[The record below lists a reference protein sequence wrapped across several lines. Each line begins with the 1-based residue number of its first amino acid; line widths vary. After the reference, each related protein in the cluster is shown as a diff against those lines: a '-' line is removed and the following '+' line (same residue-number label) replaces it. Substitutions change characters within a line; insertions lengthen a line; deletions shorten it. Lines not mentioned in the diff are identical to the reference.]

1 MALNLGGGSMT
12 SNFNSLYLGQAQSM
26 LNQSLM
32 RLSSGKRINRPSDDP
47 GGLAVSMRLQNA
59 LTVTSAT
66 KQNIENAK
74 SYTDTQDAAL
84 KSAGDVLT
92 RMSTIK
98 TLYGDSGSGLN
109 STDKA
114 NYASE
119 FRELQAQLNAFK
131 SEKFSSMS
139 LFSSNGISR
148 NVYISTQGSTGASVS
163 VGTLDF
169 SAALSV
175 ASGVNLSS
183 QRYGANAASISDITS
198 TQLNTA
204 ISNVASLR
212 AEAGATSSRLEFSSD
227 YLSTS
232 MIHLEEANSRIMD
245 VDVAEE
251 TTNMAKYNL
260 QVYAASAALVQS
272 NLNMGIVL
280 DLLNFNFNSSSRR

>member
-32 RLSSGKRINRPSDDP
+32 RLSSGKRINRASDDP
-47 GGLAVSMRLQNA
+47 GGLAVSMKLQNA

-66 KQNIENAK
+66 KQNIDNAK

-84 KSAGDVLT
+84 DSIGDVLT
-92 RMSTIK
+92 RMSTLK
-98 TLYGDSGSGLN
+98 TSYGDDGAGLN
-109 STDKA
+109 TTDKS
-114 NYASE
+114 NYAAE

-131 SEKFSSMS
+131 SEKFNSIS
-139 LFSSNGISR
+139 LFSTEGISR

-163 VGTLDF
+163 VSSLDLT
-169 SAALSV
+169 SALDIGG
-175 ASGVNLSS
+175 GVNLSA
-183 QRYGANAASISDITS
+183 QRYGSNAVSISDVTAE
-198 TQLNTA
+198 QLNTA
-204 ISNVASLR
+204 VSNVASLR

-232 MIHLEEANSRIMD
+232 MVHLEEANSRIMD
-245 VDVAEE
+245 VDVAQE

-272 NLNMGIVL
+272 NLNMSIVL
-280 DLLNFNFNSSSRR
+280 DLLNFNPMSRR

>member
-32 RLSSGKRINRPSDDP
+32 RLSSGKRINRASDDP
-47 GGLAVSMRLQNA
+47 GGLAVSMKLQNA

-66 KQNIENAK
+66 KQNIDNAK

-84 KSAGDVLT
+84 DSVGDILT
-92 RMSTIK
+92 RMSTLK
-98 TLYGDSGSGLN
+98 SSYGDDGTGLN
-109 STDKA
+109 TTDKS
-114 NYASE
+114 NYAAE

-131 SEKFSSMS
+131 SEKFNSIS
-139 LFSSNGISR
+139 LFSTEGISR

-163 VGTLDF
+163 VSSLDLT
-169 SAALSV
+169 SALDIGG
-175 ASGVNLSS
+175 GVNLSA
-183 QRYGANAASISDITS
+183 QRYGSNAVSISNVTAE
-198 TQLNTA
+198 QLNTA
-204 ISNVASLR
+204 VSNVASLR

-232 MIHLEEANSRIMD
+232 MVHLEEANSRIMD
-245 VDVAEE
+245 VDVAQE

-272 NLNMGIVL
+272 NLNMSIVL
-280 DLLNFNFNSSSRR
+280 DLLNFNPMSRR

>member
-12 SNFNSLYLGQAQSM
+12 SSFNSLYLGQAQSM

-32 RLSSGKRINRPSDDP
+32 RLSSGKRINRASDDP
-47 GGLAVSMRLQNA
+47 GGLAVSMKLQNA

-66 KQNIENAK
+66 KQNIDNAK

-84 KSAGDVLT
+84 DSIGDVLT
-92 RMSTIK
+92 RMSTLK
-98 TLYGDSGSGLN
+98 TSYGDDGAGLN
-109 STDKA
+109 TTDKS
-114 NYASE
+114 NYAAE

-131 SEKFSSMS
+131 SEKFNSIS
-139 LFSSNGISR
+139 LFSTEGISR

-163 VGTLDF
+163 VSSLDLT
-169 SAALSV
+169 SALDIGG
-175 ASGVNLSS
+175 GVNLSA
-183 QRYGANAASISDITS
+183 QRYGSNAVSISNVTAE
-198 TQLNTA
+198 QLNTA
-204 ISNVASLR
+204 VSNVASLR

-232 MIHLEEANSRIMD
+232 MVHLEEANSRIMD
-245 VDVAEE
+245 VDVAQE

-272 NLNMGIVL
+272 NLNMSIVL
-280 DLLNFNFNSSSRR
+280 DLLNFNPMSRR

>member
-32 RLSSGKRINRPSDDP
+32 RLSSGKRINRASDDP
-47 GGLAVSMRLQNA
+47 GGLAVSMKLQNA

-66 KQNIENAK
+66 KQNIDNAK

-84 KSAGDVLT
+84 DSVGDILT
-92 RMSTIK
+92 RMSTLK
-98 TLYGDSGSGLN
+98 SSYGDDGTGLN
-109 STDKA
+109 TTDKS
-114 NYASE
+114 NYAAE

-131 SEKFSSMS
+131 SEKFNSIS
-139 LFSSNGISR
+139 LFSTEGISR

-163 VGTLDF
+163 VSSLDLT
-169 SAALSV
+169 SALDIGG
-175 ASGVNLSS
+175 GVNLSA
-183 QRYGANAASISDITS
+183 QRYGSNAVSISDVTAE
-198 TQLNTA
+198 QLNTA
-204 ISNVASLR
+204 VSNVASLR

-232 MIHLEEANSRIMD
+232 MVHLEEANSRIMD
-245 VDVAEE
+245 VDVAQE

-272 NLNMGIVL
+272 NLNMSIVL
-280 DLLNFNFNSSSRR
+280 DLLNFNPMSRR

>member
-12 SNFNSLYLGQAQSM
+12 SNFNSMYLRNAQSM

-47 GGLAVSMRLQNA
+47 GGLAVSMKLQNA

-66 KQNIENAK
+66 KQNIDNAK
-74 SYTDTQDAAL
+74 SYIDTQDAAL
-84 KSAGDVLT
+84 SSVGDILD
-92 RMSTIK
+92 RMSSIK
-98 TLYGDSGSGLN
+98 TLYGDNGSGLN
-109 STDKA
+109 TTDKA

-131 SEKFSSMS
+131 GEKFNSIS
-139 LFSSNGISR
+139 LFSTQGISR
-148 NVYISTQGSTGASVS
+148 DVYISTQGSTGASIS
-163 VGTLDF
+163 VGSLDLT
-169 SAALSV
+169 SALSV
-175 ASGVNLSS
+175 AAGLNLSAE
-183 QRYGANAASISDITS
+183 RYGESAASISDVTS

-212 AEAGATSSRLEFSSD
+212 AEAGATSSRLDFSSD

-232 MIHLEEANSRIMD
+232 MVHLEEANSRIMD

-272 NLNMGIVL
+272 NLNMSIVL
-280 DLLNFNFNSSSRR
+280 DLLNFNPMSRR

>member
-12 SNFNSLYLGQAQSM
+12 SSFNSLYLGQAQSM

-32 RLSSGKRINRPSDDP
+32 RLSSGKRINRASDDP
-47 GGLAVSMRLQNA
+47 GGLAVSMKLQNA

-66 KQNIENAK
+66 KQNIDNAK

-84 KSAGDVLT
+84 DSVGDILT
-92 RMSTIK
+92 RMSTLK
-98 TLYGDSGSGLN
+98 SSYGDDGAGLN
-109 STDKA
+109 TTDKS
-114 NYASE
+114 NYAAE

-131 SEKFSSMS
+131 SEKFNSIS
-139 LFSSNGISR
+139 LFSTEGISR

-163 VGTLDF
+163 VSSLDLT
-169 SAALSV
+169 SALDI
-175 ASGVNLSS
+175 GGGLNLSA
-183 QRYGANAASISDITS
+183 QRYGSNAVSISNVTAE
-198 TQLNTA
+198 QLNTA
-204 ISNVASLR
+204 VSNVASLR

-232 MIHLEEANSRIMD
+232 MVHLEEANSRIMD
-245 VDVAEE
+245 VDVAQE

-272 NLNMGIVL
+272 NLNMSIVL
-280 DLLNFNFNSSSRR
+280 DLLNFNPMSRR

>member
-12 SNFNSLYLGQAQSM
+12 SNFNSLYLGQAQTM

-66 KQNIENAK
+66 KQNIDNAK

-84 KSAGDVLT
+84 KSVGDILT

-98 TLYGDSGSGLN
+98 TSYGDNGSGLN
-109 STDKA
+109 TTDKA

-131 SEKFSSMS
+131 SEKFSSIS
-139 LFSSNGISR
+139 LFSTQGISR
-148 NVYISTQGSTGASVS
+148 NVYISTQGSTGASIS
-163 VGTLDF
+163 VGSLDL
-169 SAALSV
+169 SSALSI

-183 QRYGANAASISDITS
+183 ERYGANAISISDVTS

-204 ISNVASLR
+204 LSNVASLR
-212 AEAGATSSRLEFSSD
+212 AQSGATSSRLDFSSD

-280 DLLNFNFNSSSRR
+280 DLLNFNSNSRR

>member
-12 SNFNSLYLGQAQSM
+12 SNFNSLYLGQAQSL
-26 LNQSLM
+26 LNQSLL

-119 FRELQAQLNAFK
+119 FRERQAQLNAFK

-139 LFSSNGISR
+139 LFSSSGISR
-148 NVYISTQGSTGASVS
+148 NVYISTQGSTGATIS
-163 VGTLDF
+163 VGTLDY

-272 NLNMGIVL
+272 NLNMSIVL
-280 DLLNFNFNSSSRR
+280 DLLNFNSMSRR

>member
-12 SNFNSLYLGQAQSM
+12 SSFNSLYLGQAQSM

-32 RLSSGKRINRPSDDP
+32 RLSSGKRINRASDDP
-47 GGLAVSMRLQNA
+47 GGLAVSMKLQNA

-66 KQNIENAK
+66 KQNIDNAK

-84 KSAGDVLT
+84 DSVGDILT
-92 RMSTIK
+92 RMSTLK
-98 TLYGDSGSGLN
+98 TSYGDDGAGLN
-109 STDKA
+109 TTDKS
-114 NYASE
+114 NYAAE

-131 SEKFSSMS
+131 SEKFNSIS
-139 LFSSNGISR
+139 LFSTEGISR

-163 VGTLDF
+163 VSSLDLT
-169 SAALSV
+169 SALDIGG
-175 ASGVNLSS
+175 GVNLSA
-183 QRYGANAASISDITS
+183 QRYGSNAVSISNVTAE
-198 TQLNTA
+198 QLNTA
-204 ISNVASLR
+204 VSNVASLR

-245 VDVAEE
+245 VDVAQE

-272 NLNMGIVL
+272 NLNMSIVL
-280 DLLNFNFNSSSRR
+280 DLLNFNPMSRR

>member
-32 RLSSGKRINRPSDDP
+32 RLSSGKRINRASDDP
-47 GGLAVSMRLQNA
+47 GGLAVSMKLQNA

-66 KQNIENAK
+66 KQNIDNAK

-84 KSAGDVLT
+84 DSIGDVLT
-92 RMSTIK
+92 RMSTLK
-98 TLYGDSGSGLN
+98 TSYGDDGAGLN
-109 STDKA
+109 TTDKS
-114 NYASE
+114 NYAAE

-131 SEKFSSMS
+131 SEKFNSIS
-139 LFSSNGISR
+139 LFSTEGISR

-163 VGTLDF
+163 VSSLDLT
-169 SAALSV
+169 SALDIGG
-175 ASGVNLSS
+175 GVNLSA
-183 QRYGANAASISDITS
+183 QRYGSNAVSISNVTAE
-198 TQLNTA
+198 QLNTA
-204 ISNVASLR
+204 VSNVASLR

-227 YLSTS
+227 YLSSS
-232 MIHLEEANSRIMD
+232 MVHLEEANSRIMD
-245 VDVAEE
+245 VDVAQE

-272 NLNMGIVL
+272 NLNMSIVL
-280 DLLNFNFNSSSRR
+280 DLLNFNPMSRR

>member
-12 SNFNSLYLGQAQSM
+12 SSFNSLYLGQAQSM

-32 RLSSGKRINRPSDDP
+32 RLSSGKRINRASDDP
-47 GGLAVSMRLQNA
+47 GGLAVSMKLQNA

-66 KQNIENAK
+66 KQNIDNAK

-84 KSAGDVLT
+84 DSVGDILT
-92 RMSTIK
+92 RMSTLK
-98 TLYGDSGSGLN
+98 SSYGEDGTGLN
-109 STDKA
+109 TTDKS
-114 NYASE
+114 NYAAE

-131 SEKFSSMS
+131 SEKFNSIS
-139 LFSSNGISR
+139 LFSTEGISR

-163 VGTLDF
+163 VSSLDLT
-169 SAALSV
+169 SALDIGG
-175 ASGVNLSS
+175 GVNLSA
-183 QRYGANAASISDITS
+183 QRYGSNAVSISNVTAE
-198 TQLNTA
+198 QLNTA
-204 ISNVASLR
+204 VSNVASLR

-232 MIHLEEANSRIMD
+232 MVHLEEANSRIMD
-245 VDVAEE
+245 VDVAQE

-272 NLNMGIVL
+272 NLNMSIVL
-280 DLLNFNFNSSSRR
+280 DLLNFNPMSRR

>member
-12 SNFNSLYLGQAQSM
+12 SSFNSLYLGQAQSM

-32 RLSSGKRINRPSDDP
+32 RLSSGKRINRASDDP
-47 GGLAVSMRLQNA
+47 GGLAVSMKLQNA

-66 KQNIENAK
+66 KQNIDNAK

-84 KSAGDVLT
+84 DSVGDILA
-92 RMSTIK
+92 RMSTLK
-98 TLYGDSGSGLN
+98 TSYGDDGAGLN
-109 STDKA
+109 TTDKS
-114 NYASE
+114 NYAAE

-131 SEKFSSMS
+131 SEKFNSIS
-139 LFSSNGISR
+139 LFSTEGISR

-163 VGTLDF
+163 VSSLDLT
-169 SAALSV
+169 SALDI
-175 ASGVNLSS
+175 GGGLNLSA
-183 QRYGANAASISDITS
+183 QRYGSNAVSISNVTAE
-198 TQLNTA
+198 QLNTA
-204 ISNVASLR
+204 VSNVASLR

-232 MIHLEEANSRIMD
+232 MVHLEEANSRIMD
-245 VDVAEE
+245 VDVAQE

-272 NLNMGIVL
+272 NLNMSIVL
-280 DLLNFNFNSSSRR
+280 DLLNFNPMSRR

>member
-12 SNFNSLYLGQAQSM
+12 SSFNSLYLGQAQSM

-32 RLSSGKRINRPSDDP
+32 RLSSGKRINRASDDP
-47 GGLAVSMRLQNA
+47 GGLAVSMKLQNA

-66 KQNIENAK
+66 KQNIDNAK

-84 KSAGDVLT
+84 DSVGDILT
-92 RMSTIK
+92 RMSTLK
-98 TLYGDSGSGLN
+98 SSYGDDGAGLN
-109 STDKA
+109 TTDKS
-114 NYASE
+114 NYAAE

-131 SEKFSSMS
+131 SEKFNSIS
-139 LFSSNGISR
+139 LFSTEGISR

-163 VGTLDF
+163 VSSLDLT
-169 SAALSV
+169 SALDIGG
-175 ASGVNLSS
+175 GVNLSA
-183 QRYGANAASISDITS
+183 QRYGSNAVSISNVTAE
-198 TQLNTA
+198 QLNTA
-204 ISNVASLR
+204 VSNVASLR

-232 MIHLEEANSRIMD
+232 MVHLEEANSRIMD
-245 VDVAEE
+245 VDVAQE

-272 NLNMGIVL
+272 NLNMSIVL
-280 DLLNFNFNSSSRR
+280 DLLNFNPMSRR

>member
-1 MALNLGGGSMT
+1 MT

-66 KQNIENAK
+66 KQNIDNAK

-84 KSAGDVLT
+84 KSVGDILT

-98 TLYGDSGSGLN
+98 TSYGDNGSGLN
-109 STDKA
+109 TTDKA

-131 SEKFSSMS
+131 SEKFSSIS
-139 LFSSNGISR
+139 LFSTQGVSR
-148 NVYISTQGSTGASVS
+148 NVYISTQGSTGASIS
-163 VGTLDF
+163 VGSLDL
-169 SAALSV
+169 SSALSI

-183 QRYGANAASISDITS
+183 ERYGANATSISDVTS

-204 ISNVASLR
+204 LSNVASLR
-212 AEAGATSSRLEFSSD
+212 AQSGATSSRLDFSSD

-280 DLLNFNFNSSSRR
+280 DLLNFNSNSRR

>member
-12 SNFNSLYLGQAQSM
+12 SSFNSLYLGQAQSM

-32 RLSSGKRINRPSDDP
+32 RLSSGKRINRASDDP
-47 GGLAVSMRLQNA
+47 GGLAVSMKLQNA

-66 KQNIENAK
+66 KQNIDNAK

-84 KSAGDVLT
+84 DSVGDILT
-92 RMSTIK
+92 RMSTLK
-98 TLYGDSGSGLN
+98 TSYGDDGAGLN
-109 STDKA
+109 TTDKS
-114 NYASE
+114 NYAAE

-131 SEKFSSMS
+131 SEKFNSIS
-139 LFSSNGISR
+139 LFSTEGISR

-163 VGTLDF
+163 VSSLDLT
-169 SAALSV
+169 SALDIGG
-175 ASGVNLSS
+175 GVNLSA
-183 QRYGANAASISDITS
+183 QRYGSNAVSISNVTS
-198 TQLNTA
+198 EQLNTA
-204 ISNVASLR
+204 VSNVASLR

-232 MIHLEEANSRIMD
+232 MVHLEEANSRIMD
-245 VDVAEE
+245 VDVAQE

-272 NLNMGIVL
+272 NLNMSIVL
-280 DLLNFNFNSSSRR
+280 DLLNFNPMSRR

>member
-12 SNFNSLYLGQAQSM
+12 SSFNSLYLGQAQSM

-32 RLSSGKRINRPSDDP
+32 RLSSGKRINRASDDP
-47 GGLAVSMRLQNA
+47 GGLAVSMKLQNA

-66 KQNIENAK
+66 KQNIDNAK

-84 KSAGDVLT
+84 DSVGDILT
-92 RMSTIK
+92 RMSTLK
-98 TLYGDSGSGLN
+98 SSYGDDGAGLN
-109 STDKA
+109 TTDKS
-114 NYASE
+114 NYAAE

-131 SEKFSSMS
+131 SEKFNSIS
-139 LFSSNGISR
+139 LFSTEGISR

-163 VGTLDF
+163 VSSLDLT
-169 SAALSV
+169 SALDIGG
-175 ASGVNLSS
+175 GVNLSA
-183 QRYGANAASISDITS
+183 QRYGSNAVSISNVTAE
-198 TQLNTA
+198 QLNTA
-204 ISNVASLR
+204 VSNVASLR

-232 MIHLEEANSRIMD
+232 MVHLEEANSRIMD
-245 VDVAEE
+245 VDIAQE

-272 NLNMGIVL
+272 NLNMSIVL
-280 DLLNFNFNSSSRR
+280 DLLNFNPMSRR

>member
-12 SNFNSLYLGQAQSM
+12 SSFNSLYLGQAQSM

-32 RLSSGKRINRPSDDP
+32 RLSSGKRINRASDDP
-47 GGLAVSMRLQNA
+47 GGLAVSMKLQNA

-66 KQNIENAK
+66 KQNIDNAK

-84 KSAGDVLT
+84 DSVGDILT
-92 RMSTIK
+92 RMSTLK
-98 TLYGDSGSGLN
+98 TSYGDDGAGLN
-109 STDKA
+109 TTDKS
-114 NYASE
+114 NYAAE

-131 SEKFSSMS
+131 SEKFNSIS
-139 LFSSNGISR
+139 LFSTEGISR

-163 VGTLDF
+163 VSSLDLT
-169 SAALSV
+169 SALDIGG
-175 ASGVNLSS
+175 GVNLSA
-183 QRYGANAASISDITS
+183 QRYGSNAVSISNVTAE
-198 TQLNTA
+198 QLNTA
-204 ISNVASLR
+204 VSNVASLR

-232 MIHLEEANSRIMD
+232 MVHLEEANSRIMD
-245 VDVAEE
+245 VDIAQE

-272 NLNMGIVL
+272 NLNMSIVL
-280 DLLNFNFNSSSRR
+280 DLLNFNPMSRR

>member
-12 SNFNSLYLGQAQSM
+12 SSFNSLYLGQAQSM

-32 RLSSGKRINRPSDDP
+32 RLSSGKRINRASDDP
-47 GGLAVSMRLQNA
+47 GGLAVSMKLQNA

-66 KQNIENAK
+66 KQNIDNAK

-84 KSAGDVLT
+84 DSVGDILT
-92 RMSTIK
+92 RMSTLK
-98 TLYGDSGSGLN
+98 TSYGDDGAGLN
-109 STDKA
+109 TTDKS
-114 NYASE
+114 NYAAE

-131 SEKFSSMS
+131 SEKFNSIS
-139 LFSSNGISR
+139 LFSTEGISR

-163 VGTLDF
+163 VSSLDLT
-169 SAALSV
+169 SALDIGG
-175 ASGVNLSS
+175 GVNLSA
-183 QRYGANAASISDITS
+183 QRYGSNAVSISNVTAE
-198 TQLNTA
+198 QLNTA
-204 ISNVASLR
+204 VSNVASLR

-232 MIHLEEANSRIMD
+232 MVHLEEANSRIMD
-245 VDVAEE
+245 VDVAQE

-272 NLNMGIVL
+272 NLNMSIVL
-280 DLLNFNFNSSSRR
+280 DLLNFNPMSRR

>member
-32 RLSSGKRINRPSDDP
+32 RLSSGKRINRASDDP
-47 GGLAVSMRLQNA
+47 GGLAVSMKLQNA

-66 KQNIENAK
+66 KQNIDNAK

-84 KSAGDVLT
+84 DSIGDVLT
-92 RMSTIK
+92 RMSNLK
-98 TLYGDSGSGLN
+98 TSYGDDGAGLN
-109 STDKA
+109 TTDKS
-114 NYASE
+114 NYAAE

-131 SEKFSSMS
+131 SEKFNSIS
-139 LFSSNGISR
+139 LFSTEGISR

-163 VGTLDF
+163 VSSLDLT
-169 SAALSV
+169 SALDIGG
-175 ASGVNLSS
+175 GVNLSA
-183 QRYGANAASISDITS
+183 QRYGSNAVSISDVTAE
-198 TQLNTA
+198 QLNTA
-204 ISNVASLR
+204 VSNVASLR

-232 MIHLEEANSRIMD
+232 MVHLEEANSRIMD
-245 VDVAEE
+245 VDVAQE

-272 NLNMGIVL
+272 NLNMSIVL
-280 DLLNFNFNSSSRR
+280 DLLNFNPMSRR

>member
-12 SNFNSLYLGQAQSM
+12 SSFNSLYLGQAQSM

-32 RLSSGKRINRPSDDP
+32 RLSSGKRINRASDDP
-47 GGLAVSMRLQNA
+47 GGLAVSMKLQNA

-66 KQNIENAK
+66 KQNIDNAK

-84 KSAGDVLT
+84 DSVGDILT
-92 RMSTIK
+92 RMSTLK
-98 TLYGDSGSGLN
+98 SSYGDDGAGLN
-109 STDKA
+109 TTDKS
-114 NYASE
+114 NYAAE

-131 SEKFSSMS
+131 SEKFNSIS
-139 LFSSNGISR
+139 LFSTEGISR

-163 VGTLDF
+163 VSSLDLT
-169 SAALSV
+169 SALDIGG
-175 ASGVNLSS
+175 GVNLSS
-183 QRYGANAASISDITS
+183 QRYGSNAVSISSVTAE
-198 TQLNTA
+198 QLNTA
-204 ISNVASLR
+204 VSNVASLR

-232 MIHLEEANSRIMD
+232 MVHLEEANSRIMD
-245 VDVAEE
+245 VDVAQE

-272 NLNMGIVL
+272 NLNMSIVL
-280 DLLNFNFNSSSRR
+280 DLLNFNPMSRR

>member
-32 RLSSGKRINRPSDDP
+32 RLSSGKRINRASDDP
-47 GGLAVSMRLQNA
+47 GGLAVSMKLQNA

-66 KQNIENAK
+66 KQNIDNAK

-84 KSAGDVLT
+84 DSVGDILT
-92 RMSTIK
+92 RMSTLK
-98 TLYGDSGSGLN
+98 SSYGEDGTGLN
-109 STDKA
+109 TTDKS
-114 NYASE
+114 NYAAE

-131 SEKFSSMS
+131 SEKFNSIS
-139 LFSSNGISR
+139 LFSTEGISR

-163 VGTLDF
+163 VSSLDLT
-169 SAALSV
+169 SALDIGG
-175 ASGVNLSS
+175 GVNLSA
-183 QRYGANAASISDITS
+183 QRYGSNAVSISNVTAE
-198 TQLNTA
+198 QLNTA
-204 ISNVASLR
+204 VSNVASLR

-232 MIHLEEANSRIMD
+232 MVHLEEANSRIMD
-245 VDVAEE
+245 VDIAQE

-272 NLNMGIVL
+272 NLNMSIVL
-280 DLLNFNFNSSSRR
+280 DLLNFNPMSRR

>member
-32 RLSSGKRINRPSDDP
+32 RLSSGKRINRASDDP
-47 GGLAVSMRLQNA
+47 GGLAVSMKLQNA

-66 KQNIENAK
+66 KQNIDNAK

-84 KSAGDVLT
+84 DSIGDVLT
-92 RMSTIK
+92 RMSTLK
-98 TLYGDSGSGLN
+98 TSYGDDGAGLN
-109 STDKA
+109 TTDKS
-114 NYASE
+114 NYAAE

-131 SEKFSSMS
+131 SEKFNSIS
-139 LFSSNGISR
+139 LFSTEGISR

-163 VGTLDF
+163 VSSLDLT
-169 SAALSV
+169 SALDIGG
-175 ASGVNLSS
+175 GVNLSA
-183 QRYGANAASISDITS
+183 QRYGSNAVSISNVTAE
-198 TQLNTA
+198 QLNTA
-204 ISNVASLR
+204 VSNVASLR

-232 MIHLEEANSRIMD
+232 MVHLEEANSRIMD
-245 VDVAEE
+245 VDVAQE

-272 NLNMGIVL
+272 NLNMSIVL
-280 DLLNFNFNSSSRR
+280 DLLNFNPMSRR

>member
-32 RLSSGKRINRPSDDP
+32 RLSSGKRINRASDDP
-47 GGLAVSMRLQNA
+47 GGLAVSMKLQNA

-66 KQNIENAK
+66 KQNIDNAK

-84 KSAGDVLT
+84 DSVGDILT
-92 RMSTIK
+92 RMSTLK
-98 TLYGDSGSGLN
+98 TSYGDDGAGLN
-109 STDKA
+109 TTDKS
-114 NYASE
+114 NYAAE

-131 SEKFSSMS
+131 SEKFNSIS
-139 LFSSNGISR
+139 LFSTEGISR

-163 VGTLDF
+163 VSSLDLT
-169 SAALSV
+169 SALDIGG
-175 ASGVNLSS
+175 GVNLSA
-183 QRYGANAASISDITS
+183 QRYGSNAVSISDVTAK
-198 TQLNTA
+198 QLNTA
-204 ISNVASLR
+204 VSNVASLR

-232 MIHLEEANSRIMD
+232 MVHLEEADSRIMD
-245 VDVAEE
+245 VDVAQE

-272 NLNMGIVL
+272 NLNMSIVL
-280 DLLNFNFNSSSRR
+280 DLLNFNPMSRR

>member
-1 MALNLGGGSMT
+1 
-12 SNFNSLYLGQAQSM
+12 M

-47 GGLAVSMRLQNA
+47 GGLAVSMKLQNA

-66 KQNIENAK
+66 KQNIDNAK
-74 SYTDTQDAAL
+74 SYIDTQDAAL
-84 KSAGDVLT
+84 SSVGDILD
-92 RMSTIK
+92 RMSSIK
-98 TLYGDSGSGLN
+98 TLYGDNGSGLN
-109 STDKA
+109 TTDKA

-131 SEKFSSMS
+131 GEKFNSIS
-139 LFSSNGISR
+139 LFSTQGISR
-148 NVYISTQGSTGASVS
+148 DVYISTQGSTGASIS
-163 VGTLDF
+163 VGSLDLT
-169 SAALSV
+169 SALSV
-175 ASGVNLSS
+175 AAGLNLSA
-183 QRYGANAASISDITS
+183 QRYGENAASISDVTS

-212 AEAGATSSRLEFSSD
+212 AEAGATSSRLDFSSD

-232 MIHLEEANSRIMD
+232 MVHLEEANSRIMD

-272 NLNMGIVL
+272 NLNMSIVL
-280 DLLNFNFNSSSRR
+280 DPLNFNPMSRR

>member
-32 RLSSGKRINRPSDDP
+32 RLSSGKRINRASDDP
-47 GGLAVSMRLQNA
+47 GGLAVSMKLQNA

-66 KQNIENAK
+66 KQNIDNAK

-84 KSAGDVLT
+84 DSIGDVLT
-92 RMSTIK
+92 RMSTLK
-98 TLYGDSGSGLN
+98 TSYGDDGAGLN
-109 STDKA
+109 TTDKS
-114 NYASE
+114 NYAAE

-131 SEKFSSMS
+131 SEKFNSIS
-139 LFSSNGISR
+139 LFSTQGISR

-163 VGTLDF
+163 VSSLDLT
-169 SAALSV
+169 SALDIGG
-175 ASGVNLSS
+175 GVNLSA
-183 QRYGANAASISDITS
+183 QRYGSNAVSISNVTAE
-198 TQLNTA
+198 QLNTA
-204 ISNVASLR
+204 VSNVASLR

-232 MIHLEEANSRIMD
+232 MVHLEEANSRIMD
-245 VDVAEE
+245 VDVAQE

-272 NLNMGIVL
+272 NLNMSIVL
-280 DLLNFNFNSSSRR
+280 DLLNFNPMSRR

>member
-32 RLSSGKRINRPSDDP
+32 RLSSGKRINRASDDP
-47 GGLAVSMRLQNA
+47 GGLAVSMKLQNA

-66 KQNIENAK
+66 KQNIDNAK

-84 KSAGDVLT
+84 DSVGDILT
-92 RMSTIK
+92 RMSTLK
-98 TLYGDSGSGLN
+98 SSYGEDGTGLN
-109 STDKA
+109 TTDKS
-114 NYASE
+114 NYAAE

-131 SEKFSSMS
+131 SEKFNSIS
-139 LFSSNGISR
+139 LFSTEGISR

-163 VGTLDF
+163 VSSLDLT
-169 SAALSV
+169 SALDIGG
-175 ASGVNLSS
+175 GVNLSA
-183 QRYGANAASISDITS
+183 QRYGSNAVSISNVTAE
-198 TQLNTA
+198 QLNTA
-204 ISNVASLR
+204 VSNVASLR

-232 MIHLEEANSRIMD
+232 MVHLEEANSRIMD
-245 VDVAEE
+245 VDVAQE

-272 NLNMGIVL
+272 NLNMSIVL
-280 DLLNFNFNSSSRR
+280 DLLNFNPMSRR

>member
-32 RLSSGKRINRPSDDP
+32 RLSSGKRINRASDDP
-47 GGLAVSMRLQNA
+47 GGLAVSMKLQNA

-66 KQNIENAK
+66 KQNIDNAK

-84 KSAGDVLT
+84 DSIGDVLT
-92 RMSTIK
+92 RMSTLK
-98 TLYGDSGSGLN
+98 TSYGDDGAGLN
-109 STDKA
+109 TTDKS
-114 NYASE
+114 NYAAE

-131 SEKFSSMS
+131 SEKFNSIS
-139 LFSSNGISR
+139 LFSTEGISR

-163 VGTLDF
+163 VSSLDLT
-169 SAALSV
+169 SALDIGG
-175 ASGVNLSS
+175 GVNLSA
-183 QRYGANAASISDITS
+183 QRYGSNAVSISDVTAE
-198 TQLNTA
+198 QLNTA
-204 ISNVASLR
+204 VSNVASLR

-232 MIHLEEANSRIMD
+232 MVHLEEANSRIMD
-245 VDVAEE
+245 VDIAQE

-272 NLNMGIVL
+272 NLNMSIVL
-280 DLLNFNFNSSSRR
+280 DLLNFNPMSRR